1 MFMDVTPR
9 LVATLSFAA
18 LLPFGAFAL
27 WSGEMTPVIA
37 LVTVVD
43 TVLVAVSIV
52 LMFGP
57 AVDADH
63 TTTPSG

>member
-1 MFMDVTPR
+1 MDVTPR

-37 LVTVVD
+37 VVTVVD
-43 TVLVAVSIV
+43 TVLVAVSIM

-57 AVDADH
+57 AGSSDH
-63 TTTPSG
+63 ATSTSG

>member
-1 MFMDVTPR
+1 MDITPR
-9 LVATLSFAA
+9 LVATLSFVA

-37 LVTVVD
+37 VVTVVD

-52 LMFGP
+52 IMFGP
-57 AVDADH
+57 VGDSDH
-63 TTTPSG
+63 ATTQTG